1 MPKPSKKIEDEDS
14 TVRDGFET
22 RAKGKLP
29 VSGRLEKTAVR
40 LKRDAATGKWA
51 KPAKGSFQTT
61 KVRKVGR
68 SSGVILTKDVLAHYK
83 LQDGDEVHVVEEQDG
98 IKLMPYDPAFDEQ
111 MEAYRKGAR
120 KFRNALRELAK

>member
-1 MPKPSKKIEDEDS
+1 M
-14 TVRDGFET
+14 G
-22 RAKGKLP
+22 
-29 VSGRLEKTAVR
+29 
-40 LKRDAATGKWA
+40 RDAATGRFVE
-51 KPAKGSFQTT
+51 PAKGSVQKT

-68 SSGVILTKDVLAHYK
+68 SSGVILAKDVLEHYK
-83 LQDGDEVHVVEEQDG
+83 LQDGDEVHVVVEQDG